1 MGLDIN
7 SPPISTTVANQK
19 VMICLSE
26 FFKDDLKLQ
35 DLFTLLQNEIN
46 DPSTISYLAASI
58 AEISSSGND
67 HVRLN
72 VYSRPSK
79 TNKSMQVEAFSRRVI
94 DQFALTVH
102 QTFRKLGLA
111 SYDIVE
117 FRIASPDIPVEI
129 VRGGFRT
136 ILTGYTDYG
145 IFMRGKPDPR

>member
-7 SPPISTTVANQK
+7 SPPIPTTVANQK
-19 VMICLSE
+19 VMICLLD
-26 FFKDDLKLQ
+26 FFKTELR
-35 DLFTLLQNEIN
+35 DLFMPLRNEFN
-46 DPSTISYLAASI
+46 DPSTISTLAASI
-58 AEISSSGND
+58 AEISCSGND

-79 TNKSMQVEAFSRRVI
+79 TNKSIQVEAFSRRII
-94 DQFALTVH
+94 DQFALLIH

-117 FRIASPDIPVEI
+117 FRIASSDTPVEI

-136 ILTGYTDYG
+136 ILTGDTDYG